1 MKWKGCHY
9 VHLYDEGSELDFD
22 SSLYYFEQLCKYF
35 SEDKTGQDYAKKF
48 PNSVPQMMT
57 SIFRKKELRDK
68 VDVNFDGKCSFIE
81 FLLYQYNASPK
92 DLMDRSVSSKLPE
105 EILAAMRALEEVN
118 KRIRAYETEKT
129 RLEEESK
136 LNDGKGIKPL
146 AAINLLAQLSSSPLW
161 EQLNKALITA
171 EAAVRIVSKKFGLKG
186 GVGAG
191 DAGAGTGS
199 GPRTNGTVWWM
210 NKEVE
215 EKKKKYGRK

>member
-1 MKWKGCHY
+1 
-9 VHLYDEGSELDFD
+9 
-22 SSLYYFEQLCKYF
+22 
-35 SEDKTGQDYAKKF
+35 
-48 PNSVPQMMT
+48 
-57 SIFRKKELRDK
+57 
-68 VDVNFDGKCSFIE
+68 
-81 FLLYQYNASPK
+81 
-92 DLMDRSVSSKLPE
+92 MDRSVSSKLPE